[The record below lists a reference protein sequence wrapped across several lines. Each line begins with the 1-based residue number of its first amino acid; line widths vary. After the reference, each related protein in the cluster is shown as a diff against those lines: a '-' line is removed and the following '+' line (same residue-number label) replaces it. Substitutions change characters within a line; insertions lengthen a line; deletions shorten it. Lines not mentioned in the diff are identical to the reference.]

1 MIEPH
6 LARMRAYADAAR
18 EHPTWSVAYAEDVP
32 MLLAEIE
39 RLRETEP
46 GQAHRLRKAES
57 DLTLCRAE
65 VVRLRAWL
73 DRIYQ
78 SAGDQPLQQ
87 WTVQVEAWADKA
99 LAGEKP

>member
-1 MIEPH
+1 MGNYLGTGMIEPH

-39 RLRETEP
+39 RLQP
-46 GQAHRLRKAES
+46 SRLRKAES

-73 DRIYQ
+73 DLM
-78 SAGDQPLQQ
+78 AADGGGDELHRT
-87 WTVQVEAWADKA
+87 WIAKA
-99 LAGEKP
+99 LSGEKP

>member
-39 RLRETEP
+39 RLRETDDRS
-46 GQAHRLRKAES
+46 GRMRKAES
-57 DLTLCRAE
+57 DLTLAFAE
-65 VVRLRAWL
+65 VVRLRTWL
-73 DRIYQ
+73 DRIRHY
-78 SAGDQPLQQ
+78 AEEQPLQA
-87 WTVQVEAWADKA
+87 WTVEVAEWATKA
-99 LAGEKP
+99 LEGEKP

>member
-1 MIEPH
+1 
-6 LARMRAYADAAR
+6 MRAYADAAR

-73 DRIYQ
+73 DCISRIGLP
-78 SAGDQPLQQ
+78 SDP
-87 WTVQVEAWADKA
+87 VQEWAYRA
-99 LAGEKP
+99 LAGENP